1 LWCSQS
7 PGVSGTAELR
17 TLDLAADHLSYAP
30 HVNDR
35 HASAQSRLSLAALG
49 VCAVLALQGC
59 STFDTEPVY
68 VRNALPE
75 RVFLAGNCTDDAIFL
90 EPREMGV
97 AKTYPRQ
104 QATCAVYDTTGIY
117 LGCVITSTRRKS
129 DPLVLNSGLLV
140 HISDQ
145 KCQDWV
151 HPGGP

>member
-1 LWCSQS
+1 SL
-7 PGVSGTAELR
+7 SGNAELR
-17 TLDLAADHLSYAP
+17 MLDLAADRLSYAP
-30 HVNDR
+30 HVNER
-35 HASAQSRLSLAALG
+35 HASAQTGLSLAALG

-59 STFDTEPVY
+59 SRFDTEPIY

-75 RVFLAGNCTDDAIFL
+75 RVSLAGNCTDDAIFL
-90 EPREMGV
+90 EPRQVGV

-104 QATCAVYDTTGIY
+104 QTTCAVYDTTGIY
-117 LGCVITSTRRKS
+117 LGCVVTPTRRKS
-129 DPLVLNSGLLV
+129 DPLVLNRDALV